1 MTPLPSTGPDDGGT
15 ALGCSEEV
23 GIMPGGGGGDEADV
37 LGSNDGSPRKAPAP
51 GEG

>member
-1 MTPLPSTGPDDGGT
+1 MTPLPSTPEDGGT